1 MIKMDRFSRHLNNPF
16 LRGSILFTVAT
27 FLGSFL
33 NYVFNLIV
41 AKKLGPTG
49 FGEITA
55 LFSYTT
61 IFSVPMAVITM
72 VIIQKI
78 GSNNERG
85 LAYALTL
92 EQWFLTKIK
101 KWWLL
106 LIPFLFLTPVIQ
118 KFTNLS
124 FYSSAS
130 IAPFIMLS
138 FIGAYYAALLQGLH
152 LFGWISTIGIIAVL
166 LKLSG
171 AFAITDV
178 SFGILIIIIFLFLS
192 TASAV
197 ASSFIALRQI
207 SQESQLIHSKLK
219 RGVLSSLF
227 QKQVIITFF
236 SILGLTLLGNADV
249 VTAKKFL
256 SAEQAGIYGSWSLF
270 AKIILYLIG
279 PLLTASYI
287 FFSSL
292 KNKRNHEKVLK
303 LSLTFLGLVAVV
315 SFLFYQY
322 LSLSIINILF
332 GVQFNSIAP
341 VLGLASIFGS
351 LYTSTTLLNNY
362 FLSKNSSFSLMPAVV
377 GILYIPAL
385 FFFGHSIPN
394 LITINI
400 SVASILLI
408 LQIVCLLKYN
418 SGNGQAN

>member
-72 VIIQKI
+72 VIIEKI

-152 LFGWISTIGIIAVL
+152 SDG
-166 LKLSG
+166 
-171 AFAITDV
+171 
-178 SFGILIIIIFLFLS
+178 
-192 TASAV
+192 
-197 ASSFIALRQI
+197 
-207 SQESQLIHSKLK
+207 SQL
-219 RGVLSSLF
+219 
-227 QKQVIITFF
+227 
-236 SILGLTLLGNADV
+236 
-249 VTAKKFL
+249 
-256 SAEQAGIYGSWSLF
+256 
-270 AKIILYLIG
+270 
-279 PLLTASYI
+279 
-287 FFSSL
+287 
-292 KNKRNHEKVLK
+292 
-303 LSLTFLGLVAVV
+303 
-315 SFLFYQY
+315 
-322 LSLSIINILF
+322 
-332 GVQFNSIAP
+332 
-341 VLGLASIFGS
+341 
-351 LYTSTTLLNNY
+351 
-362 FLSKNSSFSLMPAVV
+362 
-377 GILYIPAL
+377 
-385 FFFGHSIPN
+385 
-394 LITINI
+394 
-400 SVASILLI
+400 
-408 LQIVCLLKYN
+408 
-418 SGNGQAN
+418 